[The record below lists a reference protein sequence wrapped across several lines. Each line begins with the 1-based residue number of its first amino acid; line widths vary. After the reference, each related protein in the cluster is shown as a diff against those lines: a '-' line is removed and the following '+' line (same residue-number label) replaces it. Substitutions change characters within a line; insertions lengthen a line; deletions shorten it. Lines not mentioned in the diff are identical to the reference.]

1 MIGWKRNRCSQQRL
15 LDKKRFLLF
24 GFTSFQPLKVFFFVS
39 LPAPAFATSTRIYR
53 SPPPPAPLPLPA
65 HALQNPILIS
75 ISPDNSIEPFL

>member
-15 LDKKRFLLF
+15 LDKNVFVVWF
-24 GFTSFQPLKVFFFVS
+24 YIVPATQSIFSFRSLHQHL
-39 LPAPAFATSTRIYR
+39 LPAQEFIVPS
-53 SPPPPAPLPLPA
+53 PLPLPA

>member
-24 GFTSFQPLKVFFFVS
+24 GFTTFQPLKVFFFVS

-53 SPPPPAPLPLPA
+53 SPPLPLPA

>member
-15 LDKKRFLLF
+15 LNKKRFLLF

-53 SPPPPAPLPLPA
+53 SPPPPLPLPA
-65 HALQNPILIS
+65 HALQNPIFIS

>member
-24 GFTSFQPLKVFFFVS
+24 GFTTFQPLKVFFFVS

-53 SPPPPAPLPLPA
+53 SPPPPLPLPA

>member
-24 GFTSFQPLKVFFFVS
+24 GFTTFQPLKVFFFVS

-53 SPPPPAPLPLPA
+53 SPPPLPLPA
-65 HALQNPILIS
+65 HALQNPIFIS